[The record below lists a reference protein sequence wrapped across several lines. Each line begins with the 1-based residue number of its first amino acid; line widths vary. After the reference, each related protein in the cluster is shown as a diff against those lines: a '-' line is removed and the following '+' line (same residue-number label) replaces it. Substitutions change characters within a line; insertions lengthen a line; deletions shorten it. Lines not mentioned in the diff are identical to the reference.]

1 MLLTNDDSLES
12 LMSIFRL
19 SVVTSFFF
27 AVNIVATNAH
37 ADTKVIHAGELL
49 AIPGEKPQQK
59 QTKQIQHNE

>member
-1 MLLTNDDSLES
+1 
-12 LMSIFRL
+12 MSIFRL

-59 QTKQIQHNE
+59 QIKRERLINQLSKILKNI